1 MIFDWKPCVL
11 QDSPT
16 FLMIVSSEP
25 CVLPGFPAFSRSG
38 GELWFDCHNDTAAGN
53 SHMMR

>member
-1 MIFDWKPCVL
+1 
-11 QDSPT
+11 
-16 FLMIVSSEP
+16 MIVSSEP
-25 CVLPGFPAFSRSG
+25 YVLQGFPDFSRSG